1 MKVKNSRGIVTKL
14 ICCMALVVI
23 ASAVAFSQTPK
34 SGALLTIDGT
44 AGTTAVHVKIYDSQI
59 HSGAVRTPA
68 GNGSCSAL
76 AGSDDI
82 PTDAYV
88 LQGGSATGCDPGDDF
103 EVTDNN
109 NNTTNTVHQAFGKAD
124 LSGFHI
130 ETHYICGPGP
140 CGTVT
145 GTGGAVC
152 NTSNTICANP
162 DNGFITITNNTGL
175 AFTGTISLTGNSPG
189 QGDPWCPVGGAA
201 SDTSTS
207 GLTTT
212 GAGQSVT
219 LALGSQGN
227 PTPKNADSSNCGGF
241 NAAQTLPLTANQ
253 PSTASFGKDDYVIKP
268 LNSAAGDTLDVLP
281 VPVPAGPTG
290 SEQSPAASS
299 LTFSA
304 GSHFLPTTYGCIP
317 YADFSAPNN
326 PVCVELHLMPGGPS
340 NGNYLYTA
348 TNDFNID
355 KNSLAGGIGGPSFL
369 GHHGVYCP
377 DSGFDIDIFFT
388 YTAPSATFG
397 DPLKGGGSGT
407 GSCWVAAFDP
417 NAAAIP
423 TGTTFSSF
431 TGFQSPVSDTDLN
444 LVKSGSGVPLIW
456 TYFSSP
462 GVPITDLGLCASINA
477 PTSSACPVPVVPAT
491 SSHWV
496 FVGTIVTP
504 CMIDNTPNT
513 ATDTTVAAGSSS
525 LQNFGNGTYQYNL
538 KTQKGAT
545 GCFDAVLIFDTGLTL
560 FPANFKYTK

>member
-1 MKVKNSRGIVTKL
+1 MKAKSSRGIVMKL
-14 ICCMALVVI
+14 ICCAALVVLS
-23 ASAVAFSQTPK
+23 SAVAFSATPT

-59 HSGAVRTPA
+59 HSGVVLAVPP
-68 GNGSCSAL
+68 CSA
-76 AGSDDI
+76 ADQI

-219 LALGSQGN
+219 LALGSQGS

-241 NAAQTLPLTANQ
+241 NQAQTLNLTANQ
-253 PSTASFGKDDYVIKP
+253 ESKAFFGKDDYVIKP
-268 LNSAAGDTLDVLP
+268 LNSAAGAKLDVLP
-281 VPVPAGPTG
+281 VPVPAGATG
-290 SEQSPAASS
+290 TETNPAASS
-299 LTFSA
+299 LYFGPGATFPS
-304 GSHFLPTTYGCIP
+304 LKCIP
-317 YADFSAPNN
+317 YADFSALNN
-326 PVCVELHLMPGGPS
+326 PVCVELKLTPS
-340 NGNYLYTA
+340 DAGNYLYTA

-355 KNSLAGGIGGPSFL
+355 AHSLSGGVGGPSFL
-369 GHHGVYCP
+369 GHHSVGCP
-377 DSGFDIDIFFT
+377 DNGFNINIFFS
-388 YTAPSATFG
+388 YTAPSATNG

-417 NAAAIP
+417 NAGAIHFGDP
-423 TGTTFSSF
+423 TFSF
-431 TGFQSPVSDTDLN
+431 FAGFQSPVSDSDEN
-444 LVKSGSGVPLIW
+444 LYKPGSAIPLIFQL
-456 TYFSSP
+456 FSSP
-462 GVPITDLGLCASINA
+462 GVGNPNFSLCPGPTV
-477 PTSSACPVPVVPAT
+477 PTSNLCPSTNAT
-491 SSHWV
+491 TNWV
-496 FVGTIVTP
+496 FFGQIKTACIS
-504 CMIDNTPNT
+504 DNTPNGDLLNDF
-513 ATDTTVAAGSSS
+513 AVAAGASV
-525 LQNFGNGTYQYNL
+525 LQNFGDGTYQYNL
-538 KTQKGAT
+538 KTQKPAS
-545 GCFDAVLIFDTGLTL
+545 GCFNAVL
-560 FPANFKYTK
+560 

>member
-1 MKVKNSRGIVTKL
+1 MKVKSSRGFLMKL
-14 ICCMALVVI
+14 ICCTAMVVL
-23 ASAVAFSQTPK
+23 ASAVALSQTPK
-34 SGALLTIDGT
+34 SGALLTITNGSS
-44 AGTTAVHVKIYDSQI
+44 VNLKIYDSQI
-59 HSGAVRTPA
+59 HTGTVRTS
-68 GNGSCSAL
+68 GCDL
-76 AGSDDI
+76 V

-88 LQGGSATGCDPGDDF
+88 LQGGAPTGCDSGDAF
-103 EVTDNN
+103 ET
-109 NNTTNTVHQAFGKAD
+109 G
-124 LSGFHI
+124 SGA
-130 ETHYICGPGP
+130 G
-140 CGTVT
+140 VT
-145 GTGGAVC
+145 GTATLGNFTITTQYLCVSTGCGAG
-152 NTSNTICANP
+152 SNTTMCETSGNTGSVCIDGNTAGASVDTGFLTVKN
-162 DNGFITITNNTGL
+162 NGADFNGTITLTGTSTTTGGFCP
-175 AFTGTISLTGNSPG
+175 ASSPVTDSFTGTLA
-189 QGDPWCPVGGAA
+189 GGA
-201 SDTSTS
+201 SRTF
-207 GLTTT
+207 
-212 GAGQSVT
+212 
-219 LALGSQGN
+219 ALSQ
-227 PTPKNADSSNCGGF
+227 DSSNCGGF
-241 NAAQTLPLTANQ
+241 NAAQTLTLTANQ

-326 PVCVELHLMPGGPS
+326 PVCVELHLTPGGPS

-369 GHHGVYCP
+369 GHHGVPCP
-377 DSGFDIDIFFT
+377 DSGFDINIFFT

-462 GVPITDLGLCASINA
+462 GVPITDLGLCAGTQA

-491 SSHWV
+491 STHWV
-496 FVGTIVTP
+496 FVGTIVTQ